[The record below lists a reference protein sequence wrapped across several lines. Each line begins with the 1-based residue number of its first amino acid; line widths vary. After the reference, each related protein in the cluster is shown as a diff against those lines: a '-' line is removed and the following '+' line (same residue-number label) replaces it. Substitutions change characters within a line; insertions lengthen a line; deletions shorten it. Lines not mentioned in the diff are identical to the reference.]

1 MPTLVVFADGEE
13 VFPDVLE
20 EEASPRLRFRNP
32 TLPLNEQ
39 KRNNNNKVAPKKKA
53 APPKKNSTPKKKATT
68 TITSKKGETTKS
80 TTTTTSKQTPSLLP
94 STPSLL
100 PTDGEF
106 ETWKNFGDSG
116 GYNISKPQW
125 IRVCSWVV
133 QRRSKPDVIADN
145 VAFHRLIVSMKQETN
160 LATPR
165 DAWANVLPPPN
176 SPNFF
181 WATLMLM
188 ICTPLVPDTK
198 IIEVFQD
205 LFRENHVTEE
215 WVLQFGEKNLA
226 EKLATLGMQK
236 KSSSNIMN
244 AAKHMISLSREP
256 RDYREL
262 QLLDGVGPKIALVTI
277 QEAHGKAQGIP
288 CDVHMCRIFKLLN
301 WIPSFVEK
309 ESGSCLDILENVKTG
324 EDKYNYELAR
334 AAMEGWFPPSY
345 WRELNQTWAGLGQL
359 LNDQHSRIVMA
370 NYIDIAASSFDSPW
384 RVADK
389 ANFIHILCQYLGK
402 K

>member
-1 MPTLVVFADGEE
+1 MPTYQSLVVFADGEE
-13 VFPDVLE
+13 IFPHDDILQE
-20 EEASPRLRFRNP
+20 EEIPSPRLRFKNP
-32 TLPLNEQ
+32 TLLPPLQEQ
-39 KRNNNNKVAPKKKA
+39 KRNYNKDLPNKG
-53 APPKKNSTPKKKATT
+53 TPKKKATS
-68 TITSKKGETTKS
+68 SKKKNPTPKKKAETPKA
-80 TTTTTSKQTPSLLP
+80 TTRSKTQPPTAA
-94 STPSLL
+94 L

-106 ETWKNFGDSG
+106 ETWRKFGDSG
-116 GYNISKPQW
+116 GYNISKAQW
-125 IRVCSWVV
+125 IRLCSWVAE
-133 QRRSKPDVIADN
+133 RRSKPDIIADH
-145 VAFHRLIVSMKQETN
+145 VAFHHLIVSMKEETK

-165 DAWANVLPPPN
+165 DAWADVLPPSN

-188 ICTPLVPDTK
+188 ICTPLVPDRK
-198 IIEVFQD
+198 IIEVFGE
-205 LFRENHVTEE
+205 LFRENHITEE
-215 WVLQFGEKNLA
+215 WVLEFGENHLA

-262 QLLDGVGPKIALVTI
+262 QILDGVGPKIALVTI
-277 QEAHGKAQGIP
+277 QEAHGKAQGVP

-324 EDKYNYELAR
+324 DDKYNYEVAR

-345 WRELNQTWAGLGQL
+345 WMELNQTWAGLGQL
-359 LNDQHSRIVMA
+359 LNDQESRKIMA
-370 NYIDIAASSFDSPW
+370 NYIDIATSSFDSPW

-389 ANFIHILCQYLGK
+389 ASFIQILRQYLGK